1 MPLANPG
8 ADNLA
13 GAAENAEVAKMKA
26 ELDALR
32 RETDLMN
39 SRASQAAAG
48 GAVPPAVEPVAAPG
62 TVGGATPLPSD
73 DPKVQALR
81 QQILNA
87 SAIGKVAAF
96 HREFDRVTIM
106 GGSERNIQVDD
117 TFAVRRGHE
126 IMGFLTI
133 EEVEQGTA
141 HAKLTSSN
149 AGSET
154 ARKPQAGD
162 DVIKWP
168 LF

>member
-1 MPLANPG
+1 
-8 ADNLA
+8 
-13 GAAENAEVAKMKA
+13 MKA

-39 SRASQAAAG
+39 SRASQAAGGSPSAAG
-48 GAVPPAVEPVAAPG
+48 SSPPAPPAFVPVAAPG
-62 TVGGATPLPSD
+62 TLGGATPLPSD

-96 HREFDRVTIM
+96 HREFDRVTIV
-106 GGSERNIQVDD
+106 GGTERNIQVDD